1 VSATVAPRRTLL
13 TTIDECEMWRLR
25 TDHSSCRQE
34 TSSTITCHTSTTG
47 KQVDIGTLYSFSNI
61 HVITQAA
68 HSIAGS

>member
-1 VSATVAPRRTLL
+1 MFEPNPWPSLL
-13 TTIDECEMWRLR
+13 TTIDEFEMWRLR

-47 KQVDIGTLYSFSNI
+47 EQVDIGTLYSFSNI

-68 HSIAGS
+68 HTVA